1 MIDKE
6 IYKREYIRMMDSVR
20 DKYKGSSNC
29 SGVECKECPITEVCN
44 GTKPNQ
50 FEMIEAVEE
59 WAKEHPVVEQESVLD
74 KIRAEIEQL
83 IEWHD
88 CPVEYD
94 NGNDYWYCQALNTVL
109 QIIDKYRK
117 E

>member
-1 MIDKE
+1 MSKF
-6 IYKREYIRMMDSVR
+6 V
-20 DKYKGSSNC
+20 KYKLKDGRQVRGRYNYDTDKVLISREDLDGLLNESDVSYEQAKQLQTIIGNLD
-29 SGVECKECPITEVCN
+29 KIRA
-44 GTKPNQ
+44 
-50 FEMIEAVEE
+50 EAVGK
-59 WAKEHPVVEQESVLD
+59 ALD